1 MTVAAS
7 FFALNTRLQS
17 GVLDMCLIY
26 RTNWLQDAGNFPNLP
41 TDGKANL
48 RVHDPFSLG
57 IDMKPAKRGG
67 KAAYLFALAGLLVAT
82 GCTKVSSSPEQA
94 ATTSS
99 STLQAVLQ
107 RGTLRVGDCLTF
119 APFGF
124 YDKDGQPDGYD
135 VDLAKELAKEMG
147 VKLEVVNTTSANR
160 IPNLQTAKVDVVFCN
175 FTRNLERAKVI
186 DFTTPYVVASEALL
200 VKKSSGI
207 QSVKDMANRTIA
219 TVKGSTNGDEV
230 RSLGIPVKI
239 QEYDSSQAAILA
251 VKQGQADAMIEDNN
265 FLAYQ
270 AKLDPDL
277 AVTNEALVPLEYNAF
292 GVKAGDQQWLNYLNL
307 FLFNINASKL
317 NAQLYKKWFGA
328 DPRYAL
334 NPQL

>member
-1 MTVAAS
+1 
-7 FFALNTRLQS
+7 
-17 GVLDMCLIY
+17 
-26 RTNWLQDAGNFPNLP
+26 
-41 TDGKANL
+41 
-48 RVHDPFSLG
+48 
-57 IDMKPAKRGG
+57 MKLAKRGAQ
-67 KAAYLFALAGLLVAT
+67 AAFLFAVAGLLAIT
-82 GCTKVSSSPEQA
+82 GCTKVATPGQSAAASP
-94 ATTSS
+94 

-124 YDKDGQPDGYD
+124 YNKDGQPDGYD
-135 VDLAKELAKEMG
+135 VDLAKELAKQMG

-160 IPNLQTAKVDVVFCN
+160 IPNLQTSKVDVVFCN

-186 DFTTPYVVASEALL
+186 EFTTPYVVASEALL
-200 VKKSSGI
+200 VRKNSGV
-207 QSVKDMANRTIA
+207 QSIKDMGGRTIA

-230 RSLGIPVKI
+230 RSLNIPIKI

-270 AKLDPDL
+270 AKLDPEL

-292 GVKAGDQQWLNYLNL
+292 GVKAGDQEWLNYLNL
-307 FLFNINASKL
+307 FLFNVNASKL
-317 NAQLYKKWFGA
+317 NAQLYNKWFGT
-328 DPRYAL
+328 DPRYPL
-334 NPQL
+334 NPQF

>member
-1 MTVAAS
+1 M
-7 FFALNTRLQS
+7 
-17 GVLDMCLIY
+17 
-26 RTNWLQDAGNFPNLP
+26 
-41 TDGKANL
+41 
-48 RVHDPFSLG
+48 RVVRHSAYLLG
-57 IDMKPAKRGG
+57 I
-67 KAAYLFALAGLLVAT
+67 AAAAALMLLAA
-82 GCTKVSSSPEQA
+82 CTKVSTPGQDASGASA
-94 ATTSS
+94 
-99 STLQAVLQ
+99 LQAVLQ

-124 YDKDGQPDGYD
+124 YNKDGQPDGYD

-160 IPNLQTAKVDVVFCN
+160 IPNLQTGKVDVVFCN
-175 FTRNLERAKVI
+175 FTRNLERAKEI
-186 DFTTPYVVASEALL
+186 SFTSPYVVASEALL
-200 VKKSSGI
+200 VRKNSGI
-207 QSVKDMANRTIA
+207 QSVKDMSGRTIA

-230 RSLGIPVKI
+230 RALNMPIKI

-270 AKLDPDL
+270 ASLDSNL
-277 AVTNEALVPLEYNAF
+277 TVTNEALVPLEYNAF
-292 GVKAGDQQWLNYLNL
+292 GVKAGDQTWLNYLNL

-328 DPRYAL
+328 DPRYPL
-334 NPQL
+334 NPQF

>member
-1 MTVAAS
+1 
-7 FFALNTRLQS
+7 
-17 GVLDMCLIY
+17 
-26 RTNWLQDAGNFPNLP
+26 
-41 TDGKANL
+41 
-48 RVHDPFSLG
+48 
-57 IDMKPAKRGG
+57 MKLATKGA
-67 KAAYLFALAGLLVAT
+67 KAALLFAATAVSGLLVLSA
-82 GCTKVSSSPEQA
+82 CTKVATPEQGPA
-94 ATTSS
+94 AAAPA

-124 YDKDGQPDGYD
+124 YDKDGNADGYD
-135 VDLAKELAKEMG
+135 VDLAKELAKQMG

-175 FTRNLERAKVI
+175 FTRNLERAKVVE
-186 DFTTPYVVASEALL
+186 FTSPYVVASEAML

-207 QSVKDMANRTIA
+207 QSAKDMNGRTIA

-230 RSLGIPVKI
+230 RSMGIPVKI

-270 AKLDPDL
+270 AKLDPEL
-277 AVTNEALVPLEYNAF
+277 TVTNEALVPLEYNAF
-292 GVKAGDQQWLNYLNL
+292 GVKAGDQAWLNYLNL

-317 NAQLYKKWFGA
+317 NAQLYKKWFGV
-328 DPRYAL
+328 DPRYPL
-334 NPQL
+334 NPQF

>member
-1 MTVAAS
+1 VVSPFVGAPADLPVSDS
-7 FFALNTRLQS
+7 FSVR
-17 GVLDMCLIY
+17 
-26 RTNWLQDAGNFPNLP
+26 
-41 TDGKANL
+41 
-48 RVHDPFSLG
+48 
-57 IDMKPAKRGG
+57 IDNMKLAKRGA
-67 KAAYLFALAGLLVAT
+67 KAAYLFAFAGLLAMT
-82 GCTKVSSSPEQA
+82 ACTKVSTPDQA
-94 ATTSS
+94 AASSS

-107 RGTLRVGDCLTF
+107 RGALRVGDCLTF

-124 YDKDGQPDGYD
+124 YDAKGQPDGYD
-135 VDLAKELAKEMG
+135 VDLAKALAKEMG
-147 VKLEVVNTTSANR
+147 VKLEIVNTTSANR
-160 IPNLQTAKVDVVFCN
+160 IPNLQTSKVDVVFCN
-175 FTRNLERAKVI
+175 FTRNLERAKVV

-207 QSVKDMANRTIA
+207 ASVKDMANRTIA

-230 RSLGIPVKI
+230 RSLGFPIKI

-277 AVTNEALVPLEYNAF
+277 VVTNETLVPLD
-292 GVKAGDQQWLNYLNL
+292 VKAGDQEWLNYLNL

-328 DPRYAL
+328 DPRYPL
-334 NPQL
+334 NPQF

>member
-1 MTVAAS
+1 MMSPTRSQAGSGFSNQPVDQDLNMKLATQGTRTAMLCVATAVS
-7 FFALNTRLQS
+7 
-17 GVLDMCLIY
+17 
-26 RTNWLQDAGNFPNLP
+26 
-41 TDGKANL
+41 
-48 RVHDPFSLG
+48 
-57 IDMKPAKRGG
+57 
-67 KAAYLFALAGLLVAT
+67 GLLALSA
-82 GCTKVSSSPEQA
+82 CTKVATPEQGSSAA
-94 ATTSS
+94 ATA

-124 YDKDGQPDGYD
+124 YDKDGNPDGYD
-135 VDLAKELAKEMG
+135 VDLAKELAKQMG

-175 FTRNLERAKVI
+175 FTRNLERAKVVE
-186 DFTTPYVVASEALL
+186 FTSPYVVASEAML

-207 QSVKDMANRTIA
+207 QSAKDMSGRTIA

-230 RSLGIPVKI
+230 RSMGIPVKI

-270 AKLDPDL
+270 AKLDPEL

-292 GVKAGDQQWLNYLNL
+292 GVKAGDQAWLNYLNL

-317 NAQLYKKWFGA
+317 NAQLYKKWFGV
-328 DPRYAL
+328 DPRYPL
-334 NPQL
+334 NPQF

>member
-1 MTVAAS
+1 
-7 FFALNTRLQS
+7 
-17 GVLDMCLIY
+17 
-26 RTNWLQDAGNFPNLP
+26 
-41 TDGKANL
+41 
-48 RVHDPFSLG
+48 
-57 IDMKPAKRGG
+57 MKLAKRGA
-67 KAAYLFALAGLLVAT
+67 KAALLFSVAGLLAMT
-82 GCTKVSSSPEQA
+82 ACTKVSTPASPQA
-94 ATTSS
+94 AAAS

-124 YDKDGQPDGYD
+124 YDKSGQPDGYD

-160 IPNLQTAKVDVVFCN
+160 IPNLQTSKVDVVFCN
-175 FTRNLERAKVI
+175 FTRNLGRAKVI
-186 DFTTPYVVASEALL
+186 EFTTPYVVASEALL

-207 QSVKDMANRTIA
+207 KSIKDMSNRTIA

-230 RSLGIPVKI
+230 RALNMAVKI

-277 AVTNEALVPLEYNAF
+277 AVTDEALVPLEYNAF
-292 GVKAGDQQWLNYLNL
+292 GVKAGDQAWLSYLNL

-317 NAQLYKKWFGA
+317 NAQLYKKWFGV
-328 DPRYAL
+328 DPHYPL
-334 NPQL
+334 NPQF

>member
-1 MTVAAS
+1 
-7 FFALNTRLQS
+7 
-17 GVLDMCLIY
+17 
-26 RTNWLQDAGNFPNLP
+26 
-41 TDGKANL
+41 
-48 RVHDPFSLG
+48 
-57 IDMKPAKRGG
+57 MKLAQRGA
-67 KAAYLFALAGLLVAT
+67 KAAFLFAVAGLLAVT
-82 GCTKVSSSPEQA
+82 GCTKIATSGQQGAAASP
-94 ATTSS
+94 

-124 YDKDGQPDGYD
+124 YNKDGQADGYD
-135 VDLAKELAKEMG
+135 VDLAKELAKQMG

-160 IPNLQTAKVDVVFCN
+160 IPNLQTSKVDVVFCN

-186 DFTTPYVVASEALL
+186 EFTTPYVVASEALL
-200 VKKSSGI
+200 VRKNSGI
-207 QSVKDMANRTIA
+207 QSIKDMGGRTIA

-230 RSLGIPVKI
+230 RSLNIPIKI

-270 AKLDPDL
+270 AKLDPEL

-292 GVKAGDQQWLNYLNL
+292 GVKAGDQEWLNYLNL

-317 NAQLYKKWFGA
+317 NAQLYKKWFGT
-328 DPRYAL
+328 DPRFPL
-334 NPQL
+334 NPQF

>member
-1 MTVAAS
+1 
-7 FFALNTRLQS
+7 
-17 GVLDMCLIY
+17 
-26 RTNWLQDAGNFPNLP
+26 
-41 TDGKANL
+41 
-48 RVHDPFSLG
+48 
-57 IDMKPAKRGG
+57 
-67 KAAYLFALAGLLVAT
+67 
-82 GCTKVSSSPEQA
+82 
-94 ATTSS
+94 
-99 STLQAVLQ
+99 VLQ

-124 YDKDGQPDGYD
+124 YDKDGNADGYD
-135 VDLAKELAKEMG
+135 VDLAKELAKQMG

-186 DFTTPYVVASEALL
+186 EFTTPYVVASEALL

-207 QSVKDMANRTIA
+207 QSVKDMGNRTIA

-230 RSLGIPVKI
+230 RSLNIPIKI

-270 AKLDPDL
+270 ATLDPEL
-277 AVTNEALVPLEYNAF
+277 TVTNEALVPLEYNGF
-292 GVKAGDQQWLNYLNL
+292 GVKAGDQAWLNYLNL

-317 NAQLYKKWFGA
+317 NAQLYKKWFGT
-328 DPRYAL
+328 DPRYPL
-334 NPQL
+334 NPQF

>member
-1 MTVAAS
+1 MKLGTKGTKSIKGTKAVLLLAATAVS
-7 FFALNTRLQS
+7 
-17 GVLDMCLIY
+17 
-26 RTNWLQDAGNFPNLP
+26 
-41 TDGKANL
+41 
-48 RVHDPFSLG
+48 
-57 IDMKPAKRGG
+57 
-67 KAAYLFALAGLLVAT
+67 GLLALSA
-82 GCTKVSSSPEQA
+82 CTKVATPEQGSSTA
-94 ATTSS
+94 ASA

-124 YDKDGQPDGYD
+124 YDKDGNPDGYD
-135 VDLAKELAKEMG
+135 VDLAKELAKQMG

-175 FTRNLERAKVI
+175 FTRNLERAKVVE
-186 DFTTPYVVASEALL
+186 FTSPYVVASEAML

-207 QSVKDMANRTIA
+207 QSAKDMSGRTIA

-230 RSLGIPVKI
+230 RSMGIPVKI

-270 AKLDPDL
+270 AKLDPEL

-292 GVKAGDQQWLNYLNL
+292 GVKAGDQAWLNYLNL

-317 NAQLYKKWFGA
+317 NAQLYKKWFGV
-328 DPRYAL
+328 DPKYPL
-334 NPQL
+334 NPHF

>member
-1 MTVAAS
+1 
-7 FFALNTRLQS
+7 
-17 GVLDMCLIY
+17 
-26 RTNWLQDAGNFPNLP
+26 
-41 TDGKANL
+41 
-48 RVHDPFSLG
+48 
-57 IDMKPAKRGG
+57 MKLAKRGAQ
-67 KAAYLFALAGLLVAT
+67 AAYLLAVAGLLAMM
-82 GCTKVSSSPEQA
+82 GCTKVSTPDQA
-94 ATTSS
+94 AASSS

-124 YDKDGQPDGYD
+124 YDKNGQPDGYD

-147 VKLEVVNTTSANR
+147 VKLEIVNTTSANR
-160 IPNLQTAKVDVVFCN
+160 IPNLQTSKVDVVFCN

-207 QSVKDMANRTIA
+207 QSAKDMANRTIA

-230 RSLGIPVKI
+230 RSMGIPVKI

-277 AVTNEALVPLEYNAF
+277 VVTNEALVPLEYNAF
-292 GVKAGDQQWLNYLNL
+292 GVKAGDQEWLNYLNL

-317 NAQLYKKWFGA
+317 NAQLYKKWFGV
-328 DPRYAL
+328 DPHYPL
-334 NPQL
+334 NPQF

>member
-1 MTVAAS
+1 
-7 FFALNTRLQS
+7 
-17 GVLDMCLIY
+17 
-26 RTNWLQDAGNFPNLP
+26 
-41 TDGKANL
+41 
-48 RVHDPFSLG
+48 
-57 IDMKPAKRGG
+57 MKLAKRGAQ
-67 KAAYLFALAGLLVAT
+67 AAFLFAVAGLLAIT
-82 GCTKVSSSPEQA
+82 GCTKVATPGQSAAASP
-94 ATTSS
+94 

-124 YDKDGQPDGYD
+124 YNKDGQPDGYD
-135 VDLAKELAKEMG
+135 VDLAKELAKQMG

-160 IPNLQTAKVDVVFCN
+160 IPNLQTSKVDVVFCN

-186 DFTTPYVVASEALL
+186 EFTTPYVVASEALL
-200 VKKSSGI
+200 VRKNSGV
-207 QSVKDMANRTIA
+207 QSIKDMGGRTIA

-230 RSLGIPVKI
+230 RSLNIPIKI

-270 AKLDPDL
+270 AKLDPEL

-292 GVKAGDQQWLNYLNL
+292 GVKAGDQEWLTYLNL
-307 FLFNINASKL
+307 FLFNVNASKL
-317 NAQLYKKWFGA
+317 NAQLYNKWFGT
-328 DPRYAL
+328 DPRYPL
-334 NPQL
+334 NPQF

>member
-1 MTVAAS
+1 MKRMKKRGMGAFLLAVA
-7 FFALNTRLQS
+7 
-17 GVLDMCLIY
+17 GVLFM
-26 RTNWLQDAGNFPNLP
+26 A
-41 TDGKANL
+41 
-48 RVHDPFSLG
+48 
-57 IDMKPAKRGG
+57 
-67 KAAYLFALAGLLVAT
+67 
-82 GCTKVSSSPEQA
+82 GCTKVSSPGEGAGPA
-94 ATTSS
+94 A

-107 RGTLRVGDCLTF
+107 RGTLRVGDCLSF

-124 YDKDGQPDGYD
+124 YDKDGNPDGYD
-135 VDLAKELAKEMG
+135 VDLAKELAKQMG

-160 IPNLQTAKVDVVFCN
+160 IPNLQTSKVDVVFCN

-186 DFTTPYVVASEALL
+186 EFTSPYVVASEALL

-230 RSLGIPVKI
+230 RSLNIPIKI

-270 AKLDPDL
+270 AKLDPDF

-292 GVKAGDQQWLNYLNL
+292 GVKAGDQAWLNYLNL

-328 DPRYAL
+328 EPRFPL
-334 NPQL
+334 NPQY

>member
-1 MTVAAS
+1 
-7 FFALNTRLQS
+7 
-17 GVLDMCLIY
+17 
-26 RTNWLQDAGNFPNLP
+26 
-41 TDGKANL
+41 
-48 RVHDPFSLG
+48 
-57 IDMKPAKRGG
+57 MKLAKRGA
-67 KAAYLFALAGLLVAT
+67 KAAYLFALAGLLAMAA
-82 GCTKVSSSPEQA
+82 CTKVSTPDQA
-94 ATTSS
+94 AASSS

-124 YDKDGQPDGYD
+124 YDANGQPDGYD

-147 VKLEVVNTTSANR
+147 VKLEIVNTTSANR
-160 IPNLQTAKVDVVFCN
+160 IPNLQTSKVDVVFCN
-175 FTRNLERAKVI
+175 FTRNLERAKVV

-207 QSVKDMANRTIA
+207 GSVKDMANRTIA

-230 RSLGIPVKI
+230 RSLGFPIKI

-277 AVTNEALVPLEYNAF
+277 VVTNEALVPLEYNAF
-292 GVKAGDQQWLNYLNL
+292 GVKAGDQEWLNYLNL

-328 DPRYAL
+328 DPRYPL
-334 NPQL
+334 NPQF

>member
-1 MTVAAS
+1 MKLATKGNKAVLLLAATAVS
-7 FFALNTRLQS
+7 
-17 GVLDMCLIY
+17 
-26 RTNWLQDAGNFPNLP
+26 
-41 TDGKANL
+41 
-48 RVHDPFSLG
+48 
-57 IDMKPAKRGG
+57 
-67 KAAYLFALAGLLVAT
+67 GLLALSA
-82 GCTKVSSSPEQA
+82 CTKVATPEQGASA
-94 ATTSS
+94 AAPA

-124 YDKDGQPDGYD
+124 YDKDGNPDGYD
-135 VDLAKELAKEMG
+135 VDLAKELAKQMG

-175 FTRNLERAKVI
+175 FTRNLERAKVVE
-186 DFTTPYVVASEALL
+186 FTSPYVVASEAML

-207 QSVKDMANRTIA
+207 QSAKDMSGRTIA

-230 RSLGIPVKI
+230 RSMGIPVKI

-270 AKLDPDL
+270 AKLDPEL

-292 GVKAGDQQWLNYLNL
+292 GVKAGDQAWLNYLNL

-317 NAQLYKKWFGA
+317 NAQLYKKWFGV
-328 DPRYAL
+328 DPKYPL
-334 NPQL
+334 NPQF

>member
-1 MTVAAS
+1 
-7 FFALNTRLQS
+7 
-17 GVLDMCLIY
+17 
-26 RTNWLQDAGNFPNLP
+26 
-41 TDGKANL
+41 
-48 RVHDPFSLG
+48 
-57 IDMKPAKRGG
+57 MKFAKRGA
-67 KAAYLFALAGLLVAT
+67 KAAYLFALAALLAT
-82 GCTKVSSSPEQA
+82 AACTKVATPDQA
-94 ATTSS
+94 AASSS

-124 YDKDGQPDGYD
+124 YDANGQPDGYD

-147 VKLEVVNTTSANR
+147 VKLEIVNTTSANR
-160 IPNLQTAKVDVVFCN
+160 IPNLQTSKVDVVFCN
-175 FTRNLERAKVI
+175 FTRNLERAKVV

-207 QSVKDMANRTIA
+207 GSVKDMANRTIA

-230 RSLGIPVKI
+230 RSLGFPIKI

-277 AVTNEALVPLEYNAF
+277 VVTNEALVPLEYNAF
-292 GVKAGDQQWLNYLNL
+292 GVKAGDQEWLNYLNL

-328 DPRYAL
+328 DPRYPL
-334 NPQL
+334 NPQF

>member
-1 MTVAAS
+1 MNFVA
-7 FFALNTRLQS
+7 
-17 GVLDMCLIY
+17 
-26 RTNWLQDAGNFPNLP
+26 
-41 TDGKANL
+41 L
-48 RVHDPFSLG
+48 R
-57 IDMKPAKRGG
+57 G
-67 KAAYLFALAGLLVAT
+67 KAAALFVIGTIALAA
-82 GCTKVSSSPEQA
+82 CTKVSTPAESPA
-94 ATTSS
+94 ATSS

-135 VDLAKELAKEMG
+135 VDLAKELARQMG

-160 IPNLQTAKVDVVFCN
+160 IPNLQTSKVDVVFCN

-186 DFTTPYVVASEALL
+186 EFTSPYVVASEALL

-207 QSVKDMANRTIA
+207 QSVKDMTNRTIA

-230 RSLGIPVKI
+230 RSLNMQVKI

-270 AKLDPDL
+270 AKLDPEL
-277 AVTNEALVPLEYNAF
+277 TVTNEALVPLEYNAF
-292 GVKAGDQQWLNYLNL
+292 GVKAGDQAWLNYLNL
-307 FLFNINASKL
+307 FLFNINASKV
-317 NAQLYKKWFGA
+317 NAQLYKKWFGV
-328 DPRYAL
+328 DPRFPL
-334 NPQL
+334 NPQF